1 MTSRV
6 KEAQAASQ
14 APLGR
19 HLGPGRAAY
28 LCLNTGAQLQTRVLR
43 THSQVQRKDVRLA
56 AEVTPAELDR

>member
-1 MTSRV
+1 M
-6 KEAQAASQ
+6 SQ
-14 APLGR
+14 ALLGR